1 VRYLLFFF
9 GFCISL
15 LFMYTLLKN
24 NIEKT
29 AGRPVTEQEFSAFS
43 ELFFVKNFDKK
54 IYLTEPG
61 EICNY
66 IYFVLKGSCVSYI
79 TNIKGDKHVVQ
90 FALEGYWISDL
101 YSFFSGK
108 ESIFTLEALEP
119 LQVVVLNR
127 QNFMKAC
134 DTIPVMERFFRIL
147 IQNAYVSLQHRLAIT
162 NSEEAERRYEE
173 FAKKNPLLIQRIP
186 QYLIA
191 SYLGIKPQSL
201 SRIRK
206 ERAQKK

>member
-1 VRYLLFFF
+1 
-9 GFCISL
+9 
-15 LFMYTLLKN
+15 
-24 NIEKT
+24 
-29 AGRPVTEQEFSAFS
+29 
-43 ELFFVKNFDKK
+43 
-54 IYLTEPG
+54 
-61 EICNY
+61 
-66 IYFVLKGSCVSYI
+66 
-79 TNIKGDKHVVQ
+79 
-90 FALEGYWISDL
+90 
-101 YSFFSGK
+101 
-108 ESIFTLEALEP
+108 
-119 LQVVVLNR
+119 
-127 QNFMKAC
+127 MKAC